1 MVFQPRRSI
10 GVLVG
15 IAIILSL
22 LAFDALLLFYLRQNR
37 ISLVFF
43 ILALVVALSLPL
55 LLLLGYLVYAL
66 VNLRYQL
73 HRDTLTIVWGAT
85 RWVIPMS
92 SIEKV
97 VLGQD
102 VGREIRVRGINW
114 PGYQVGHGQVEGMGR
129 TLFYATEPLVKQI
142 LVVTPS
148 LAYSI
153 SPADLVGF
161 LDAFEIR
168 KHMGPIRL
176 VSYKH
181 LEPGFL
187 SWPVWRDRLAH
198 VLLAVGL
205 GTNLALFGYLC
216 CGYHSLTE
224 GFKPPA
230 IGLVSLVIN
239 SSLGILIHH
248 RQRVGAYLLWGGAV
262 VVQFLSWLATLN
274 ILS

>member
-1 MVFQPRRSI
+1 MVFKPRRSI

-15 IAIILSL
+15 ITFIISL
-22 LAFDALLLFYLRQNR
+22 LGLDALLLFYLRRSQVN
-37 ISLVFF
+37 LVFF
-43 ILALVVALSLPL
+43 IFALLVTLSLPL
-55 LLLLGYLVYAL
+55 LALLSYLVYAL
-66 VNLRYQL
+66 FNLRYHL
-73 HRDTLTIVWGAT
+73 LRDALTIVWGAT
-85 RWVIPMS
+85 RWIIPMD
-92 SIEKV
+92 SIREVLRGEDAEIKV
-97 VLGQD
+97 KGVT
-102 VGREIRVRGINW
+102 W
-114 PGYQVGHGQVEGMGR
+114 PGYMVGSGRMEGIGH
-129 TLFYATEPLVKQI
+129 TLFYATEPLTKQL
-142 LVVTPS
+142 LVVTPT

-153 SPADLVGF
+153 SPTDLEGF
-161 LDAFEIR
+161 LDAFDIR
-168 KHMGPIRL
+168 QHMGPL
-176 VSYKH
+176 QVVPYQH
-181 LEPGFL
+181 CQPEFL

-224 GFKPPA
+224 VFKPPA

-248 RQRVGAYLLWGGAV
+248 RQRMGAYLLWGGAV